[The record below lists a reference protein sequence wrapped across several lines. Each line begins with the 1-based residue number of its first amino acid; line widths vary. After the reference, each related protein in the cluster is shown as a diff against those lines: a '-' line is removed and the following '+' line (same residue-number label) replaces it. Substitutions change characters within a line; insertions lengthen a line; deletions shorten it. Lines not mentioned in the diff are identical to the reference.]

1 MKIKFL
7 THYCAVFVL
16 LFTATTAFSQ
26 SPPGAPSVPDTL
38 NCNFTLDSQSNICD
52 EEFTQSTDQV
62 YLDSFEPV
70 VFNVY
75 FWEFRLADGNLDPN
89 ATPMDFEKESL
100 DVVAALN
107 IFYNPYNVYFKYY
120 GINTIEDNTLYGLYN
135 GIFNYINNYP
145 TPSEVIVPNSF
156 NIYVSASINYGTA
169 PNSNPKVVISRGKFK
184 GQEYDTLH
192 EVGHALGLLH
202 THEFYTGTI
211 TGEECEHV
219 TRDSQNSE
227 YNANVA
233 GDRVTDTAASS
244 PLVQE
249 SLGFDDVDSEC
260 NYIGTGKDCDD
271 VNQYQIFPND
281 VHNVMGYTYYNCK
294 DRITVGQAIRMRE
307 AIEIDCYD
315 KLTPAIRTDG
325 FASLYEPYKGD
336 YFEVGPQP
344 AIPPLYQPG
353 FSYNFISCDCLATN
367 DCPLPLPYLDT
378 GFTYNEQIGTFI
390 HKEETN
396 YGIITHPN
404 HTAIRIMELEE
415 LQPWRCYD
423 NNNRKPN
430 GGTII
435 KFNDNVLN
443 TNVTITAQDS
453 VSINNENLI
462 NNLEPGLYNIIE
474 QFEDGDTEE
483 QLIIKENN

>member
-7 THYCAVFVL
+7 PNYWAVFVL
-16 LFTATTAFSQ
+16 FFTTFSMLSQ
-26 SPPGAPSVPDTL
+26 TQQGTPTVPDNL
-38 NCNFTLDSQSNICD
+38 NCKFVVDSSSNICD
-52 EEFTQSTDQV
+52 EEFTQSTDQT

-75 FWEFRLADGNLDPN
+75 FWEFRLADGSLDAN
-89 ATPMDFEKESL
+89 AVPMDFEKESL
-100 DVVAALN
+100 DVIAALN

-120 GINTIEDNTLYGLYN
+120 GINTIEDNTLYGLYY
-135 GIFNYINNYP
+135 GIFNYINDHP

-219 TRDSQNSE
+219 TRDLQNSE

-244 PLVQE
+244 PLLQPG
-249 SLGFDDVDSEC
+249 LGFDEVDETTC
-260 NYIGTGKDCDD
+260 TYIGVGKDCDD
-271 VNQYQIFPND
+271 VNQLQIFPDD

-307 AIEIDCYD
+307 AIEIDCND

-325 FASLYEPYKGD
+325 FASLYEPYKGE

-344 AIPPLYQPG
+344 TTPPLY
-353 FSYNFISCDCLATN
+353 I
-367 DCPLPLPYLDT
+367 
-378 GFTYNEQIGTFI
+378 
-390 HKEETN
+390 K
-396 YGIITHPN
+396 
-404 HTAIRIMELEE
+404 
-415 LQPWRCYD
+415 
-423 NNNRKPN
+423 RKPIMALLRIL
-430 GGTII
+430 TILLY
-435 KFNDNVLN
+435 VLL
-443 TNVTITAQDS
+443 S
-453 VSINNENLI
+453 
-462 NNLEPGLYNIIE
+462 
-474 QFEDGDTEE
+474 
-483 QLIIKENN
+483 